1 MNNYIEPP
9 KPNYEEREPH
19 WSPMP
24 LAEGA
29 IDVWV
34 GGDASCFPE
43 IDLWF
48 DELGRTTWI
57 NETRVIGDGVN
68 KRSVN
73 CSVEIVVERAEDD
86 DYVYIIHRHPTE
98 GGDTG
103 TVFRYYKTF
112 D

>member
-24 LAEGA
+24 FAEGI

-34 GGDASCFPE
+34 GGDASHFPE
-43 IDLWF
+43 VLHDLSSV
-48 DELGRTTWI
+48 ELACTPW
-57 NETRVIGDGVN
+57 VDGN
-68 KRSVN
+68 
-73 CSVEIVVERAEDD
+73 EIVVNRAEDD
-86 DYVYIIHRHPTE
+86 DYVYITHSHPSA